1 MHDEPMRQAYC
12 SWKGSC
18 SADAPWRLPKTTAG
32 PAQRRSLHAA
42 VLSVSA
48 QYEPRQNDV
57 EKRTDAYQVVTET
70 TGLVS

>member
-1 MHDEPMRQAYC
+1 MAAQ
-12 SWKGSC
+12 
-18 SADAPWRLPKTTAG
+18 ADAFAGAASPRLVLPNDA
-32 PAQRRSLHAA
+32 LHAA